1 MENAISEIDSLK
13 NIAKNAILSL
23 TEEELKLVIMIL
35 EKEKEGTSEINLGKY
50 TDDFQS
56 CFCG

>member
-50 TDDFQS
+50 TDDIQS

>member
-35 EKEKEGTSEINLGKY
+35 EKEKEGTNEINLGKY

-56 CFCG
+56 RFCG